1 MLTLFANK
9 NMKKILVVEDSKSYL
24 LVLSQSLSDA
34 GFAVVTAENGEDGL
48 VAAKKEKPDLILLDI
63 EMPKMGG
70 IAMAEKLKESDIK
83 VPIIF
88 LTNMS
93 DVKHISDATETAT
106 DYIIKSD
113 ISMEGIVTRVKER
126 LNLK

>member
-1 MLTLFANK
+1 
-9 NMKKILVVEDSKSYL
+9 MKRILVVEDSKSYL
-24 LVLSQSLSDA
+24 SVLSQGLSDE
-34 GFAVVTAENGEDGL
+34 GFSVATAENGEDGL
-48 VAAKKEKPDLILLDI
+48 AAAKKEKPDLILLDI

-70 IAMAEKLKESDIK
+70 IEMAEKLKESGIK

-93 DVKHISDATETAT
+93 DVKHISEATETAT

-113 ISMEGIVTRVKER
+113 ISMEGIVERVKER